1 MKRRFSLSNQ
11 FIGGNEDDSKMSTM
25 HTREHDDSDDSND
38 DDGRCCNDSVDCLRN
53 KNNITN
59 ISSDSTNGITT
70 TETITTSEPSVLLR
84 HCASLESFQSARDS
98 GCGSSECL
106 LFKLK

>member
-11 FIGGNEDDSKMSTM
+11 FIGENEDDSKMSTI
-25 HTREHDDSDDSND
+25 HTREHDSDDD
-38 DDGRCCNDSVDCLRN
+38 LGRCCNDSVDCLRN
-53 KNNITN
+53 KNNITTN

-70 TETITTSEPSVLLR
+70 IETITSEPSVLLR

-106 LFKLK
+106 LFKFK